1 MKKLTFVLIVAAIAL
16 LVTLFAFKTYN
27 ESTTVDNT
35 EVLEEVTD
43 STSEVLT
50 PEGVLQFRELLRE
63 CQRVDS
69 VYMSIPDVV
78 LLAILINH
86 GTDLS
91 NTEIVTIYESN
102 KDIYDIYLR
111 EDRVKEYIKHIVKT
125 KSADT
130 IYSKPDTA
138 CSKPDTTYNK

>member
-1 MKKLTFVLIVAAIAL
+1 MKNLTIGLIVVAIAL
-16 LVTLFAFKTYN
+16 LVALLAFKTYK

-50 PEGVLQFRELLRE
+50 PEDVLQFRKHLRE

-69 VYMSIPDVV
+69 VYMSIPDIV
-78 LLAILINH
+78 LLAILMNH

-91 NTEIVTIYESN
+91 NLEIVTIYESN
-102 KDIYDIYLR
+102 KEIYDTYLK
-111 EDRVKEYIKHIVKT
+111 EDRVKAYIKHIT
-125 KSADT
+125 QTQSTDT
-130 IYSKPDTA
+130 VYN
-138 CSKPDTTYNK
+138 KPDTTYNK

>member
-1 MKKLTFVLIVAAIAL
+1 MKNLTIGLIVVVIAL
-16 LVTLFAFKTYN
+16 LVALLAFKTYK

-50 PEGVLQFRELLRE
+50 PEDVLQFRKHLRE

-69 VYMSIPDVV
+69 VYMSIPDIV
-78 LLAILINH
+78 LLAILMNH

-91 NTEIVTIYESN
+91 NLEIVTIYESN
-102 KDIYDIYLR
+102 KDIYDTYLK
-111 EDRVKEYIKHIVKT
+111 EDRVKAYIKHIIQT
-125 KSADT
+125 QPT
-130 IYSKPDTA
+130 DTA
-138 CSKPDTTYNK
+138 YNKPDTTYNK

>member
-1 MKKLTFVLIVAAIAL
+1 MKNLTIGLIVVAIAL
-16 LVTLFAFKTYN
+16 LVALFAFKTYK

-35 EVLEEVTD
+35 EVLEEITD

-50 PEGVLQFRELLRE
+50 PEDVLQFRKHLRE

-69 VYMSIPDVV
+69 VYMSIPDIV

-91 NTEIVTIYESN
+91 NLEIVTIYESN
-102 KDIYDIYLR
+102 KEIYDAYLK
-111 EDRVKEYIKHIVKT
+111 EDRVKAYIKYIT
-125 KSADT
+125 QT
-130 IYSKPDTA
+130 QPTDTA
-138 CSKPDTTYNK
+138 YNKPDTTYNK

>member
-1 MKKLTFVLIVAAIAL
+1 MKNLTIGLIVVAIAL
-16 LVTLFAFKTYN
+16 LVALLAFKTYK

-50 PEGVLQFRELLRE
+50 PEDVLQFRKHLRE

-69 VYMSIPDVV
+69 VYMSIPDIV
-78 LLAILINH
+78 LLAILMNH

-91 NTEIVTIYESN
+91 NLEIVTIYESN
-102 KDIYDIYLR
+102 KDIYDTYLK
-111 EDRVKEYIKHIVKT
+111 EDRVKAYIKHIIQT
-125 KSADT
+125 QST
-130 IYSKPDTA
+130 DTA
-138 CSKPDTTYNK
+138 YNKPDTTYNK